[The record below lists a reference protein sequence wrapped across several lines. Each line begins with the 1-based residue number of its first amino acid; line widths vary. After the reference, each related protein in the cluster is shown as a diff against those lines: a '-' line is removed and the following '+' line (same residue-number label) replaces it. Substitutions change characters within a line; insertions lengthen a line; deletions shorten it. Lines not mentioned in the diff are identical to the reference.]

1 MVDAPSYRAIQER
14 LHNSTT
20 HVKWYFDQLHDLLED
35 GYPYEVSLAY
45 LFLRSE
51 RAHNRALYCGAV
63 KLHRASTELAD
74 RAVNSHH
81 LSRDGFLTLYAS
93 VFGKPI
99 KRTTRAKI
107 EEAESV
113 RDRVIHGKLVSDAD
127 MREAHID
134 VIEYAEALN
143 EDIEEIAG
151 FSPFGD
157 LRGFK
162 GRAEPLDNSTS
173 RWLLKGLGFNIA

>member
-1 MVDAPSYRAIQER
+1 
-14 LHNSTT
+14 
-20 HVKWYFDQLHDLLED
+20 
-35 GYPYEVSLAY
+35 
-45 LFLRSE
+45 
-51 RAHNRALYCGAV
+51 
-63 KLHRASTELAD
+63 
-74 RAVNSHH
+74 
-81 LSRDGFLTLYAS
+81 
-93 VFGKPI
+93 
-99 KRTTRAKI
+99 
-107 EEAESV
+107 
-113 RDRVIHGKLVSDAD
+113 